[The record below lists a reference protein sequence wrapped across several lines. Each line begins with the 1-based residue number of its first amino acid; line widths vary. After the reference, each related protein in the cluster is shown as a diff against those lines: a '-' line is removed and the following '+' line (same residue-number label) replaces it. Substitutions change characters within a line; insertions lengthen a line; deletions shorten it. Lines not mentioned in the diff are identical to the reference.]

1 MQPLTNQAILS
12 VSQINNQVKFS
23 LHENFSNVWI
33 KGEVASLKT
42 YPSGHTYLT
51 LKDESSEISAVIFNQ
66 FASKINKMPSIGL
79 EVIVMGVLS
88 IYEPR
93 GQFQLQIKSLHL
105 TGDGELWLAY
115 EELKKKLELE
125 GMFSI
130 DRKKELPKFPKKI
143 GIITSSE
150 GAALR
155 DILQVIE
162 RRSPHLVCHLFSV
175 SVQGEKSAKEI
186 ADAIEIM
193 NSLHEVDLLIVGR
206 GGGSMEDLWSFNE
219 EVVVRA
225 IFNSKLPII
234 SAVGHETDTTLSDYA
249 ADLRAPTPSAAAEL
263 ASVSKNELL
272 QTLDYFQDRLM
283 ACVKVN
289 ILKKFEKINILEKRH
304 AFYNPTSIL
313 ETWRNRLLANYN
325 LMMHIVE
332 RKLIDKIN
340 TFDLIKDKLNLLNP
354 QAQLKRGYALAMNKE
369 DKVIYDIMDVG
380 VNDEIK
386 LKLANGQLMAKVL
399 KKGSDN
405 EK

>member
-1 MQPLTNQAILS
+1 MQQLTNQAILS

-66 FASKINKMPSIGL
+66 FANKINKMPSIGL

-115 EELKKKLELE
+115 EKLKKKLELE
-125 GMFSI
+125 GVFSI
-130 DRKKELPKFPKKI
+130 ERKKKLPKFSAKI

-155 DILQVIE
+155 DILQIIN
-162 RRSPHLVCHLFSV
+162 RRSPHLICYLYPV
-175 SVQGEKSAKEI
+175 SVQGKRAAQEI

-193 NSLHEVDLLIVGR
+193 NNLNEVDLLIVGR

-219 EVVVRA
+219 EMVVRA

-272 QTLDYFQDRLM
+272 QTLDYFQERLM
-283 ACVKVN
+283 ICIKVN
-289 ILKKFEKINILEKRH
+289 IMKYFEKVNILEKRH
-304 AFYNPTSIL
+304 GFYKPNLIL
-313 ETWRNRLLANYN
+313 ETWKNRLLEKYN
-325 LMMHIVE
+325 LMMYVVE
-332 RKLIDKIN
+332 RKLNDKIN
-340 TFDLIKDKLNLLNP
+340 TFDLVNDKLNLLNP

-369 DKVIYDIMDVG
+369 GEVIYDIKDVG
-380 VNDEIK
+380 VDDEIK
-386 LKLANGQLMAKVL
+386 LKLAIGQLEAKVL
-399 KKGSDN
+399 KKGN
-405 EK
+405 NNGK